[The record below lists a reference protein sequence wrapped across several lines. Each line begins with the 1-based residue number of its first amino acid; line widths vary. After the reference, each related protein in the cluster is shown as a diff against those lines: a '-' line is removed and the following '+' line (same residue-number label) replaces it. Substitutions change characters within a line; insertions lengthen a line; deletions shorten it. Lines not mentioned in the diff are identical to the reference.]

1 MGVLLAIES
10 ATPAENVAIMRSIVE
25 ILKRVN
31 PMGEA
36 EHIEKETGSKGVKNT
51 GPLKPLAKWTKSQS
65 HVHRRRAQI
74 MNTEEMKNGFR
85 VYIAWCKHAAG
96 WENTTYA

>member
-10 ATPAENVAIMRSIVE
+10 ATPAENVANMRSLVE

-31 PMGEA
+31 PMGEV

-51 GPLKPLAKWTKSQS
+51 GPLKPLAK
-65 HVHRRRAQI
+65 
-74 MNTEEMKNGFR
+74 
-85 VYIAWCKHAAG
+85 
-96 WENTTYA
+96 